1 MHLAERGGC
10 SDENWMIHCG
20 KLCGLFC
27 EISFAVIDLMTALFL
42 ESLWSI
48 IGRGILADF
57 ERMII

>member
-1 MHLAERGGC
+1 
-10 SDENWMIHCG
+10 MIHCG

-42 ESLWSI
+42 KSFRSI